1 MKDNKLIAEFMDL
14 RSTGL
19 SIYKESDYKYHKS
32 WDWLMPVIE
41 KISTQEATNTLSSTI
56 EMLAEYYYKDGDNQ
70 DGLEG
75 IEEFYKAVVFWIEEY
90 KSIPLDKFEKEIEEI
105 QRIELENTSM
115 IKIGTEVKII
125 DNFHEHVGY
134 VEDSI
139 VKIIEHDEYGNY
151 ILSSGHCCSE
161 SEMEIIKTI

>member
-1 MKDNKLIAEFMDL
+1 MCGTNKLYNMRLSEKEQENRVSLNADVMLRRALDLRDNNKLIAEFMDL

-41 KISTQEATNTLSSTI
+41 KIATHTLSSTI

-75 IEEFYKAVVFWIEEY
+75 IEEFYKAVVFWIEEN

-105 QRIELENTSM
+105 ERIE
-115 IKIGTEVKII
+115 K
-125 DNFHEHVGY
+125 DN
-134 VEDSI
+134 
-139 VKIIEHDEYGNY
+139 N
-151 ILSSGHCCSE
+151 
-161 SEMEIIKTI
+161 